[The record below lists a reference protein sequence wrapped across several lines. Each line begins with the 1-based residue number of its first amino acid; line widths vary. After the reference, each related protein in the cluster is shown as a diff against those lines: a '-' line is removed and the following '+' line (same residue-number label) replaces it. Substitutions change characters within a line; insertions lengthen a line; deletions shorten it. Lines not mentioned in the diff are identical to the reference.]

1 MPLGDQQPVQARGG
15 QPLLAPGP
23 LLRLGQQRL
32 HPLADH
38 VPHRPGPRPGLRLPR
53 GDRLL
58 QVLADRD
65 ARQPQLAGDRP
76 LRPPLHQH
84 LVSDDMHL
92 IHPEHPFSEPRIPRS
107 GKSAIRP
114 SGGLLSE
121 RRLVYF
127 LSGAPRSGSICKRS
141 WRASSPSRASPSCW
155 RMCCPPTRG

>member
-1 MPLGDQQPVQARGG
+1 MQARGG

-23 LLRLGQQRL
+23 LLRLGQQGL

-38 VPHRPGPRPGLRLPR
+38 VPHRPGPGPGLHLPR
-53 GDRLL
+53 GGRLL

-84 LVSDDMHL
+84 LVSDNMHL
-92 IHPEHPFSEPRIPRS
+92 IHPEHPFSEPRIARS

-127 LSGAPRSGSICKRS
+127 LSGAPRRFTFSFPDVNGTIRTQDDPKFKGKAIVAIVNEEES
-141 WRASSPSRASPSCW
+141 
-155 RMCCPPTRG
+155 